1 MKEAKEKEPCKGMTL
16 IVTKKRLLLHR
27 HTVHRR
33 HVGRSLV
40 VIGTI

>member
-1 MKEAKEKEPCKGMTL
+1 MRGHGSNCY
-16 IVTKKRLLLHR
+16 KKRLLLHR

-33 HVGRSLV
+33 HIGRSVV